1 MPSISRLDFPG
12 LNFLSKLLANDFEF
26 SENVSISEL
35 INRFQAIFGANFTSL
50 NSYGV
55 IEDIDPAQ
63 VSSQALTP
71 ALMTE
76 SDPFTYGVTPGSAV
90 TPKGQLIIITTMQ
103 TVTIPANDGRTYY
116 IVASYN
122 VIDSDR
128 RLLRLNKYV
137 PAKRVLDEESN
148 LISVIDE
155 QSYRILT
162 QSEISNKVIIG
173 VVKVALD
180 TTTQALTTFLDLTR
194 TTVADNRP
202 WWSPVDYFHRS
213 QVGNPHKTQLEDLD
227 QGSVPLMQKFRQ
239 DGFIIAQDLQYPF
252 FPGHLCVQD
261 IKRSQVSPSSYS
273 FTLPRRPVR
282 LGRLYLKSD
291 TTKEFAYTYD
301 PIENVIYFLVA
312 PPTPTIID
320 NADMWLDTLVVD
332 SLEPALLSNTVRVAD
347 LSTIGEAVISQ
358 GKPVRTLTSN
368 DVPTT
373 NFGPGKV
380 QRGKIFV
387 AADGSL
393 IRSPTTL
400 LCQARLNIDIIP
412 GESLTTPSIPL
423 PGVLRV
429 IVRDQVDVSGE
440 ITIVGT
446 DIYGNSLQEVVTF
459 AFDHNLPDGWILS
472 SPAPVTLMED
482 VSQFGKLTAGDT
494 GVSLVPEM
502 KRITRLI
509 TTSQCPC
516 RYTANVF
523 ASVSSV
529 RLDNLT
535 GGSTSGTITVQALL
549 DTRSLLQIAEVIV
562 REGVVTTMVDNRPIL
577 SGLETANRGVDA
589 ALQSADVRIT
599 SNLDVYSYVENFTNP
614 KFADFRMTNLEDPA
628 NSPLDVLASPIRP
641 ANTMIYVS
649 KLLPIHL
656 SNQSAPTV
664 VSLMLEI
671 FSMVDHYNT
680 IYGSIQYISLA
691 SGTEVVVGLTTINNN
706 RIVEVNAHNF
716 APNSVNAVRVTLQGA
731 QMNGFALRVPG
742 LHT

>member
-1 MPSISRLDFPG
+1 MSPISRLDFPG
-12 LNFLSKLLANDFEF
+12 LNFLSKLLADDFEF

-63 VSSQALTP
+63 VSSQVLTP

-103 TVTIPANDGRTYY
+103 SVTIPANDGRTYY

-137 PAKRVLDEESN
+137 PAKRVVDEESN

-155 QSYRILT
+155 QDYRLLT

-213 QVGNPHKTQLEDLD
+213 QIGNPHKTQLEDLD

-252 FPGHLCVQD
+252 FPGHLCVQE
-261 IKRSQVSPSSYS
+261 IKRSQVSPLSYGIALS
-273 FTLPRRPVR
+273 RRPVR
-282 LGRLYLKSD
+282 LGRLYLKSN

-301 PIENVIYFLVA
+301 PIQNYIYFLVA
-312 PPTPTIID
+312 PPSPTITD

-332 SLEPALLSNTVRVAD
+332 SLEPALLSNTVRIAD
-347 LSTIGEAVISQ
+347 LSTTGEAVISQ

-373 NFGPGKV
+373 NFGPGGA
-380 QRGKIFV
+380 QRGKIFI

-400 LCQARLNIDIIP
+400 LCQARLNIDIVP
-412 GESLTTPSIPL
+412 GDSLTTPSIPL
-423 PGVLRV
+423 PGVLRI

-446 DIYGNSLQEVVTF
+446 DINGNSLQEVVTF
-459 AFDHNLPDGWILS
+459 AFDHTLPNGWLPS
-472 SPAPVTLMED
+472 SPASATLMED

-509 TTSQCPC
+509 TASQCPC
-516 RYTANVF
+516 RYTTNVF

-529 RLDNLT
+529 RLDNLV
-535 GGSTSGTITVQALL
+535 GGSTSGTITLQALL
-549 DTRSLLQIAEVIV
+549 DTRSLMQIAEVV
-562 REGVVTTMVDNRPIL
+562 VHEGVVSSMVDNRPIL
-577 SGLETANRGVDA
+577 TGLSTVNRGIDA
-589 ALQSADVRIT
+589 ALQSVDVGIT
-599 SNLDVYSYVENFTNP
+599 SNLDVYSYVENFTDP
-614 KFADFRMTNLEDPA
+614 KFADFRMTNLEDPVNSQFDNSVSPPRFA
-628 NSPLDVLASPIRP
+628 NAMV
-641 ANTMIYVS
+641 YVS
-649 KLLPIHL
+649 KLLPVHL
-656 SNQSAPTV
+656 SSESAPTSI
-664 VSLMLEI
+664 SLMLEI
-671 FSMVDHYNT
+671 LSKIDHYNS
-680 IYGSIQYISLA
+680 IYGTIEYISLA
-691 SGTEVVVGLTTINNN
+691 TGTEVVVGLTNINGN
-706 RIVEVNAHNF
+706 RIVEVNSFNF
-716 APNSVNAVRVTLQGA
+716 APNRVNAVRVTLQGV
-731 QMNGFALRVPG
+731 QLNGFALRIPG